1 MRTRCIIHCTALLY
15 DAPGPHPDDQ
25 ACQAKAQKQ
34 FGGAWAQGPQ
44 AAPPNCFL
52 GWVMIGFG
60 SGFGTDF
67 FDLFL
72 ILKILLWRIPKVH

>member
-1 MRTRCIIHCTALLY
+1 MISTDNQVNHAALLH

-52 GWVMIGFG
+52 GFG
-60 SGFGTDF
+60 SGFGIDF
-67 FDLFL
+67 FENNGNGNGNGNFDRHIFL
-72 ILKILLWRIPKVH
+72 